1 MNEAS
6 LIHIPAPTAP
16 QAGAAGSQARQGP
29 RQGRG
34 EVFDRIAVETHA
46 LFLDV
51 DGTLIDLAPRP
62 DAVHVPA
69 GLRETLAALH
79 VLTDGAVALV
89 SGRTVATLDDLF
101 APLRLPAAGGHGAQL
116 RADPV
121 ADALCT
127 PDLDP
132 EIAALLRT
140 VPERFAGAFAEDK
153 GSSIAIHFRAC
164 PEQGAKIGAALAEA
178 LGRAGEAASGLDILP
193 GHFVLEVRRA
203 GSDKGSA
210 VNALMAAPPFR
221 GRIPVVI
228 GDDVTDEAAFAAA
241 QVRGG
246 LAISVGRAA
255 DGVDAVLA
263 DPANVR
269 AHLAQLVVRGRP
281 GSALSPAGVSSAPPP
296 KASIENA

>member
-1 MNEAS
+1 MIEAS

-16 QAGAAGSQARQGP
+16 EAGAAGSQAKQGT
-29 RQGRG
+29 RD
-34 EVFDRIAVETHA
+34 VFDRVAVGTHA
-46 LFLDV
+46 FFLDV

-62 DAVHVPA
+62 EAVHVPA
-69 GLRETLAALH
+69 VLREILARLH
-79 VLTDGAVALV
+79 ALTDGAVALV

-116 RADPV
+116 RADPK
-121 ADALCT
+121 AEALCA

-132 EIAALLRT
+132 ETAALLRT

-164 PEQGAKIGAALAEA
+164 PEHGGEIGAALAEV
-178 LGRAGEAASGLDILP
+178 LGEMGEAASGLDILP
-193 GHFVLEVRRA
+193 GHFVIEVRRA

-210 VNALMAAPPFR
+210 VAALMAEPPFR

-228 GDDVTDEAAFAAA
+228 GDDVTDEAAFAVA
-241 QVRGG
+241 QASGG
-246 LAISVGRAA
+246 LAISVGR
-255 DGVDAVLA
+255 DVGGVDAVLA
-263 DPANVR
+263 DPENVR

-281 GSALSPAGVSSAPPP
+281 GPVLDQTGTSLVPPQQRR
-296 KASIENA
+296 